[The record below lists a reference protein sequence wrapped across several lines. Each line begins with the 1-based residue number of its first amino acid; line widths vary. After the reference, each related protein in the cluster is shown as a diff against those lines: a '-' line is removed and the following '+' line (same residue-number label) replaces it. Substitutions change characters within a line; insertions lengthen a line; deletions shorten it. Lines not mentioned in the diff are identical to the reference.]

1 MRLGAPY
8 APLRLR
14 LQRAG
19 QPPEKELIRMRLK
32 MATQIGEGIP
42 SVKIRVRRF
51 GWDAP
56 GEKIQMRRFKC
67 ENPSEKWS
75 KQVALNEQI
84 QKNSSEQSKS
94 INFEFPKSGHSIY

>member
-1 MRLGAPY
+1 MISCMWQTDKCVQWKTLQMVSTRMRLGAPY

-51 GWDAP
+51 G
-56 GEKIQMRRFKC
+56 
-67 ENPSEKWS
+67 
-75 KQVALNEQI
+75 
-84 QKNSSEQSKS
+84 
-94 INFEFPKSGHSIY
+94 